1 MIHTNTP
8 PTNQVIASS
17 KPFGVGDASSP
28 AENGRQAA
36 LVAREGVSCH
46 AARQSSDQAH
56 DGSRENYTHN
66 FTRLKA
72 NSLIDEVE
80 KTQKR
85 ITTNKRIAQCCDLP
99 AHCLNAS
106 IVERADGSV
115 NIEGL
120 ARCENSVCINCG
132 RVRAKEHAAKIG
144 RILKNAQEAGHRVL
158 FGTFGLNSRDNRLD
172 LKTAYKSLLSTYQR
186 TFRKRFIE
194 GVGILGHIRSLDFT
208 IKPNGDVNF
217 HFHSLF
223 VLAAGVDT
231 PVDELYGVIYQR
243 WADQA
248 ARFEQKTS
256 YSGNDLRE
264 IQGADGISQYM
275 AKAFNPLELVSR
287 EKTSLHS
294 WTLVDLL
301 AVIASDE
308 GTKRHIA
315 IYRALERAL
324 YRTRQIAY
332 TKSLAIFDVEDDEEA
347 EEEQSEV
354 VSKLELPRNVWMIFR
369 TVRTNIVSAWL
380 VNGMAREYLTTLV
393 DLVWENH
400 VIFSDEELVEHR
412 QVFMMACERDL
423 KRYAANYRGYKPGLN
438 PKQARV

>member
-1 MIHTNTP
+1 MTTSIISHTSP
-8 PTNQVIASS
+8 LIAPS
-17 KPFGVGDASSP
+17 KPSVRVDASSTRQD
-28 AENGRQAA
+28 GRQSA
-36 LVAREGVSCH
+36 LSTSGVH
-46 AARQSSDQAH
+46 AGKALRQPFDQSH
-56 DGSRENYTHN
+56 KGSRGNITQS

-132 RVRAKEHAAKIG
+132 RVRAKEHAARIS
-144 RILKNAQEAGHRVL
+144 RILKNAQAAGHRVL
-158 FGTFGLNSRDNRLD
+158 FGTFGVNSRNNSFD
-172 LKTAYKSLLSTYQR
+172 LKASYKSLLSTYQR
-186 TFRKRFIE
+186 TFRKRYIE
-194 GVGILGHIRSLDFT
+194 QIGIMGHIRSLDFT
-208 IKPNGDVNF
+208 IKANGDVNF
-217 HFHSLF
+217 HFHSLYI
-223 VLAAGVDT
+223 LESGVDT
-231 PVDELYGVIYQR
+231 PVDELYGAIYQR

-264 IQGADGISQYM
+264 IHGADGISQYM

-393 DLVWENH
+393 ELVWENA

-423 KRYAANYRGYKPGLN
+423 KRYTANYLPI
-438 PKQARV
+438 